1 MTRTLVKG
9 CALTCI
15 LLLTACGEGSSSSA
29 IETTNTLETESL
41 SAFETE
47 KQTIA
52 LDNSGRE
59 VKGTFN
65 GHKVVVYTD
74 KVLTKETSN
83 ATKPIYG
90 NIDGKSTTSLLAV
103 NSNYEDGDVFWVK
116 VFDGDE
122 VVGESDEEVLSGEA
136 LEFGDVEIDGGGR

>member
-1 MTRTLVKG
+1 MTRRLVKG
-9 CALTCI
+9 CALTCT
-15 LLLTACGEGSSSSA
+15 LLLTACGEGSLSTKT
-29 IETTNTLETESL
+29 ETPSVLKTK
-41 SAFETE
+41 

-52 LDNSGRE
+52 LDNSGNE

-74 KVLTKETSN
+74 KVLTKEISH

>member
-1 MTRTLVKG
+1 MTRTLMKSYIVS
-9 CALTCI
+9 CT
-15 LLLTACGEGSSSSA
+15 LLFTACGSDGSQTATNSNEQAEIVA
-29 IETTNTLETESL
+29 I
-41 SAFETE
+41 
-47 KQTIA
+47 
-52 LDNSGRE
+52 DNSGHE

-65 GHKVVVYTD
+65 GHKVVVYTN
-74 KVLTKETSN
+74 KVLTKETSH

-122 VVGESDEEVLSGEA
+122 VVGESDEEVLDGVT